1 MFKHLCG
8 NYVGKLLL
16 MAADRLSPESPGLL
30 ELKPKYDFS
39 PTKTSEAVKEKAM
52 AVIHFLIV
60 RKEEIVS

>member
-1 MFKHLCG
+1 M
-8 NYVGKLLL
+8 L

>member
-1 MFKHLCG
+1 
-8 NYVGKLLL
+8 

-39 PTKTSEAVKEKAM
+39 PTETSEAVKEKAM
-52 AVIHFLIV
+52 AVTHFLIV

>member
-1 MFKHLCG
+1 MP
-8 NYVGKLLL
+8 V
-16 MAADRLSPESPGLL
+16 AADRLNPESPGLL

-39 PTKTSEAVKEKAM
+39 PTKIMEAVKEKEM